1 MVSAAASGFWLY
13 WTLFATKLLAA
24 LEAVGLAYKL
34 RSGQVI
40 MNDKVLAVPIIYIL
54 TLFMHVVL
62 PCFNVTGYAVDQS
75 TKKPLVYRLNGILV
89 LIAVL
94 QIYLLFVM
102 KNTTGTIF
110 YNQYE
115 TCALTALAI
124 GLFFSFVAYFYG
136 GEEKYAR

>member
-13 WTLFATKLLAA
+13 WNLFATKLLAA

-62 PCFNVTGYAVDQS
+62 PCFNVTGYAVDQN
-75 TKKPLVYRLNGILV
+75 TKKPLEYRLNGILV

-94 QIYLLFVM
+94 QIYVLFVM
-102 KNTTGTIF
+102 KNSKGTIF
-110 YNQYE
+110 YNEYE
-115 TCALTALAI
+115 TCALTAL
-124 GLFFSFVAYFYG
+124 GMGFFFSFFAYFCG